1 MMEEASKCLTL
12 RQAFG
17 KCFTGNDQRYDLVIL
32 SEAKNPLT
40 FLKIIFRGERACP
53 ESCKG

>member
-1 MMEEASKCLTL
+1 MMEEASEGLTL